1 MTNILNKLKLGETL
15 MGKKKS
21 GSKGGNAMTMDFS
34 PAKVIKGLK

>member
-15 MGKKKS
+15 MGKKKKS
-21 GSKGGNAMTMDFS
+21 GSKGNVMTMDFS